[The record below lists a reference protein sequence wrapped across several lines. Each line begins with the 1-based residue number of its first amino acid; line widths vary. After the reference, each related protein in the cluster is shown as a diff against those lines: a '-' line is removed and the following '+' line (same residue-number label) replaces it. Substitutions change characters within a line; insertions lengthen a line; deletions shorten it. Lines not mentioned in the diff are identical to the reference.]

1 MQVIETIGTHRCK
14 KQKKSITREDYI
26 SYLFVIFGLLLVN
39 AILFTAH
46 PILEY
51 ILRIAML
58 IPLIL
63 IALRFGGFGVL
74 LTSTLMVTALLIFL
88 FDGSAE
94 SLLEYQPIIL
104 SYLMIGLL
112 LSAVMFE
119 NARTQRQII
128 NAKGILTQKNIHLS
142 NLSQKMN
149 DLSKKIIN
157 TQEQERKYLSQE
169 LHDEIGQNLI
179 ALKSSIYLAELSQ
192 NKSEH

>member
-1 MQVIETIGTHRCK
+1 
-14 KQKKSITREDYI
+14 
-26 SYLFVIFGLLLVN
+26 
-39 AILFTAH
+39 
-46 PILEY
+46 
-51 ILRIAML
+51 ML

-74 LTSTLMVTALLIFL
+74 LTSTAMVTALMIYL

-128 NAKGILTQKNIHLS
+128 NAKAILTQINPNIIVR
-142 NLSQKMN
+142 
-149 DLSKKIIN
+149 SKKTPI
-157 TQEQERKYLSQE
+157 
-169 LHDEIGQNLI
+169 
-179 ALKSSIYLAELSQ
+179 
-192 NKSEH
+192 